1 MSQIMSGIARSSLLV
16 DLSIS
21 LYSGRKQDTSTRDE
35 VTASKGAK
43 SKRAASVY
51 KSLFADCKELDDI
64 IKFQAR
70 LRQTHYKYTKPWLD
84 SGVRL
89 LPATLLQQYNDLMY
103 DHEREFEDLVAKFL
117 DKYDTLVAAAAFQL
131 GALFDRN
138 EYPTRSQVKRKFGF
152 YLTFTPM
159 PTSGDFR
166 LDVENETQE
175 ALAKD
180 YEKRM
185 QVMAERAAKDSWDK
199 LHDVL
204 SRMAKQLAPRGE
216 DGKPGKIYDSLLGN
230 AHELCDLLRHFNV
243 TGDPALE
250 SMRQQ
255 LMDVME
261 GVNTDALRK
270 EADTRA
276 MVHKKV
282 QDMLNQ
288 HDWGIEDEEDYAGDN
303 DQSGVQLAA

>member
-1 MSQIMSGIARSSLLV
+1 MSQILSGIARSSLLV
-16 DLSIS
+16 DLSLS
-21 LYSGRKQDTSTRDE
+21 VYSGRKQDTTTRDE

-64 IKFQAR
+64 SKFQAK
-70 LRQTHYKYTKPWLD
+70 LRQSHYKYTKPWLD

-89 LPATLLQQYNDLMY
+89 LPVTLLQQYEDVMN
-103 DHEREFEDLVAKFL
+103 DHEKEFWELVDKFL

-138 EYPTRSQVKRKFGF
+138 EYPTRSTVKRKFAF
-152 YLTFTPM
+152 YLTVTPM
-159 PTSGDFR
+159 PTAGDFR
-166 LDVENETQE
+166 LDIENEAQA
-175 ALAKD
+175 ALAQR
-180 YEKRM
+180 YEKSM
-185 QVMAERAAKDSWDK
+185 EAMAQRAAQDSWEK
-199 LHDVL
+199 LHGVL

-230 AHELCDLLRHFNV
+230 AYELCDLLQHFNV
-243 TGDPALE
+243 TRDPALE
-250 SMRQQ
+250 AMRKQ

-261 GVNTDALRK
+261 GVSTDALRK

-276 MVHKKV
+276 VVAKKV
-282 QDMLNQ
+282 QEMLANN
-288 HDWGIEDEEDYAGDN
+288 DWGIADEDEE
-303 DQSGVQLAA
+303 SE